1 MRRHDRKISD
11 SEAFK
16 ILQKGEYGILSMI
29 TSNNSGYGIPL
40 SFAMKNNNVIYFHCA
55 IEGSKLGYLKNN
67 NNVSFCV
74 VGNTEVLPSK
84 FGTMYESVIVFGYI
98 TEVNGEEKYD
108 ALLSII
114 EKYSGNYIQEGK
126 EYIDKFNDK
135 VKVIKLS
142 ITSISGKARK

>member
-1 MRRHDRKISD
+1 MKFKTMRRQDRKISD

-16 ILQKGEYGILSMI
+16 ILQNGEYGILSMI

-55 IEGSKLGYLKNN
+55 IEGSKLDYLKNN

-84 FGTMYESVIVFGYI
+84 F
-98 TEVNGEEKYD
+98 
-108 ALLSII
+108 
-114 EKYSGNYIQEGK
+114 
-126 EYIDKFNDK
+126 
-135 VKVIKLS
+135 
-142 ITSISGKARK
+142 